1 VRSEG
6 IIGQV
11 RGMKVRSSVKKLCEG
26 CKVCLFPSIGCRGR
40 WTEGE
45 AGLLGLGIERERV
58 IGSGNR
64 EDEANGSTEC

>member
-1 VRSEG
+1 MFVSFNW
-6 IIGQV
+6 
-11 RGMKVRSSVKKLCEG
+11 LN
-26 CKVCLFPSIGCRGR
+26 RGR

-45 AGLLGLGIERERV
+45 AGLLGLEIERERV

>member
-1 VRSEG
+1 MFVFFNW
-6 IIGQV
+6 
-11 RGMKVRSSVKKLCEG
+11 LN
-26 CKVCLFPSIGCRGR
+26 RGR